1 MWKNALGALAVLGLA
16 GAAGVGWVACSTALS
31 EEPEA
36 ARVPPSPDLSSPAPA
51 PKPVVW
57 EIEQP
62 IAVVKP
68 SLPAGT
74 PAHGI
79 LMATYYMDT
88 WGKLAIDLD
97 AKTMH
102 IESRWMSYEPQ
113 DATQKLS
120 DEDIATLEELM
131 AANWNTVAPPDPG
144 AMDVHETLS
153 ISEGKHAFLRDT
165 TVIEQDGSPTAALR
179 LEISKLEQRFPLKRK
194 PD

>member
-1 MWKNALGALAVLGLA
+1 MWKNALGALAVVGLA
-16 GAAGVGWVACSTALS
+16 SAAGVGWVACSTALS

-36 ARVPPSPDLSSPAPA
+36 ARVPPAPTASA
-51 PKPVVW
+51 PMPVVR

-62 IAVVKP
+62 PVAVVKP
-68 SLPAGT
+68 ALPAGT

-88 WGKLAIDLD
+88 WGKLTIDLD
-97 AKTMH
+97 TRTMH
-102 IESRWMSYEPQ
+102 IESAWMSYEPQ
-113 DATQKLS
+113 NATQKLS
-120 DEDIATLEELM
+120 DDDVATLERLM
-131 AANWNTVAPPDPG
+131 ARNWDSPAPPDPG